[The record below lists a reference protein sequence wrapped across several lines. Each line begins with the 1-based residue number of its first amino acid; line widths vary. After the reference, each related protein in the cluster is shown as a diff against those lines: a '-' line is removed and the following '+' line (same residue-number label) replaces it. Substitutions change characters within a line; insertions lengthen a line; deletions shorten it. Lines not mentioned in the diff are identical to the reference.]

1 MCRTGK
7 AAWSITKV
15 YADVLRRSCV
25 KAILTLVDG
34 RTVTIKCNG
43 LLARCLQHEVDHL
56 QGGLFTD
63 LVSPEDHDKVVRR
76 LRLTHPD
83 AFEEDDDSYARR
95 MKEERRARARD
106 AQTPPTPRKTA

>member
-1 MCRTGK
+1 MT
-7 AAWSITKV
+7 
-15 YADVLRRSCV
+15 
-25 KAILTLVDG
+25 
-34 RTVTIKCNG
+34 
-43 LLARCLQHEVDHL
+43 
-56 QGGLFTD
+56 
-63 LVSPEDHDKVVRR
+63 KVVRR